1 MQKFVKFNDVA
12 ESYILIVRLQHTF
25 TNFMVLSPDDQLER
39 YRQNI
44 SKIHFTLSEK
54 LWPAYLKLWPEMYE
68 KEALGKTRD
77 LSSVK
82 KLFSPVF

>member
-12 ESYILIVRLQHTF
+12 ESYILIVDYNILLPISWCSLPMTNLKDVGKTF
-25 TNFMVLSPDDQLER
+25 LR
-39 YRQNI
+39 
-44 SKIHFTLSEK
+44 FTLSEK

>member
-1 MQKFVKFNDVA
+1 MTNLKDIGK
-12 ESYILIVRLQHTF
+12 TF
-25 TNFMVLSPDDQLER
+25 LR
-39 YRQNI
+39 
-44 SKIHFTLSEK
+44 FTLSEK

-68 KEALGKTRD
+68 KEVLGKTQD